1 MSNLL
6 QYTIQLRDQM
16 SSVLN
21 RLNGSTRT
29 TNNTLNQLQRDT
41 LNGSRA
47 MREAGASANTL
58 RQKLEQ
64 LRGQREFIRTSDV
77 QTIQRY
83 NREMQL
89 LERQISRVENTG
101 GRGLVGGLTDALQ
114 SMPFGNVL
122 TNPLFQAGIVGAK
135 ALSLG
140 IQQDLQNT
148 SFEVLLGSKEA
159 SQKMVADIT
168 KYGMDT
174 PYDKM
179 GLGENAKTLLGFQVQ
194 AEKIM
199 PTIKAIG
206 DVAMG
211 DANKM
216 QSLTLA
222 FGQMSSA
229 GKLTGNDFL
238 QMINAGFNPLSEISR
253 KTGKSIGNLKEE
265 MEKGAISSKMVEN
278 AFISATSAGGQY
290 HNMAIKQGQ
299 TLGGKWAQFQDI
311 VNDKLLILYQVLGP
325 IATKGL
331 EVANIFI
338 EFASNGLGKMFTLIK
353 EGNPWMWGLV
363 TVLGAYVV
371 GMGAAV
377 AIQKIKTG
385 WDFIASGA
393 LMTQVTTWWSLNAAM
408 YANPVGLIIAGVIAL
423 IAVLGYLIYKVDGW
437 GKAWEYTVQGATIIW
452 DAFSTQA
459 KSSFEILVNGFMI
472 GINKIQQGWYQFKN
486 AVGLGDSS
494 ENNAM
499 LSSLDKEISDRK
511 KTIERAQYDLNNASY
526 KGAGEAFKK
535 GINSLSWNSDRSLGD
550 VITGMKDKL
559 GMGGSAIGGGIAPPK
574 TGLGTGQVET
584 ALGGNSGKKDAAKT
598 NQATTTGGS
607 KSNYITVN
615 LDALIKG
622 LTINSENSD
631 DSSNQLQNKTTD
643 ALLRVLAMATT
654 AGS

>member
-16 SSVLN
+16 SGVLN

-64 LRGQREFIRTSDV
+64 LRGQREFIRTSDI
-77 QTIQRY
+77 QNIQRY

-89 LERQISRVENTG
+89 LERQISRIENTG
-101 GRGLVGGLTDALQ
+101 GGRGMVGGLMDALK
-114 SMPFGNVL
+114 SAPFGEVL
-122 TNPLFQAGIVGAK
+122 TNPLFVAGAIGAK
-135 ALSLG
+135 SLSLG

-159 SQKMVADIT
+159 SQKMVGDIT
-168 KYGMDT
+168 KYGMET

-179 GLGENAKTLLGFQVQ
+179 GLGEDVKTLLGFGI
-194 AEKIM
+194 AGEKVM
-199 PTIKAIG
+199 PVLRSIG
-206 DVAMG
+206 DLAMG

-216 QSLTLA
+216 HSLTLA
-222 FGQMSSA
+222 FAQMSST
-229 GKLTGNDFL
+229 GKLQGQDLL
-238 QMINAGFNPLSEISR
+238 QMINAGFNPLNEISN
-253 KTGKSIGNLKEE
+253 KTGKSIGQLKKE
-265 MEKGAISSKMVEN
+265 MEDGSISAKMVED
-278 AFISATSAGGQY
+278 AFYAATGAGGQF
-290 HNMAIKQGQ
+290 HEMAKKQGE
-299 TLGGKWAQFQDI
+299 TLGGKWAQFQDL
-311 VNDKLLILYQVLGP
+311 VNEKLLILYQVLGP

-338 EFASNGLGKMFTLIK
+338 EFASNGLGKMYTLLK

-363 TVLGAYVV
+363 TVLGAYAI
-371 GMGAAV
+371 GMGIATGVQAV
-377 AIQKIKTG
+377 KNALDGVT
-385 WDFIASGA
+385 IAG
-393 LMTQVTTWWSLNAAM
+393 LWTQVTAWWNLNAAM

-423 IAVLGYLIYKVDGW
+423 IALIGYVVYKTDGW
-437 GKAWEYTVQGATIIW
+437 GKAWDYTVKGA
-452 DAFSTQA
+452 
-459 KSSFEILVNGFMI
+459 KLMFEGFVEKIKLGFNLVVQTTMI
-472 GINKIQQGWYQFKN
+472 ALNKIKQGWYEFKN
-486 AVGLGDSS
+486 AIGMGDSS

-499 LSSLDKEISDRK
+499 IAQLNKDVEQRK
-511 KTIERAQYDLNNASY
+511 KIITDNIKAVAKADAAARDNFI
-526 KGAGEAFKK
+526 KAG
-535 GINSLSWNSDRSLGD
+535 NSLSWNSDRSLGD

-559 GMGGSAIGGGIAPPK
+559 GMGGSGTDGGIAPPK
-574 TGLGTGQVET
+574 TGVGTGTVDT
-584 ALGGNSGKKDAAKT
+584 KLGGKKGKKDAEKT

-607 KSNYITVN
+607 KSNYITIN

-654 AGS
+654 AGA